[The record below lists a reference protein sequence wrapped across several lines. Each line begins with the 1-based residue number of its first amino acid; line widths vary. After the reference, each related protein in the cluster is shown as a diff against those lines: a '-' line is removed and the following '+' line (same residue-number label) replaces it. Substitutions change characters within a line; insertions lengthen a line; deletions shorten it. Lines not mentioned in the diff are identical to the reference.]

1 MMNKMIK
8 TESLPM
14 DPRINS
20 IYTQVEKLLLKNQ
33 IDYNLSKNTDPI
45 DEIIKGLDKLEN
57 TPKHG
62 TLLSDKEYLDNI
74 LNSMFNT
81 IIVVK
86 PDGTIESVNRAL
98 LNQLGYLEEEVI
110 NKRVDTLIN
119 FEKKSNDSWVKTIL
133 TEGFINHTT
142 KEYYRKDGISV
153 PVLFSASPMLDNDNN
168 ITGIVCAGQ
177 DMTEIQIARKTREKL
192 LAQLE
197 TTNDELKDF
206 AYIVSHDLRA
216 PLRAISTL
224 AQWLVTDYH
233 DKLDEEGQEQLNLLI
248 NRAKRME
255 ALIDGVLRYS
265 RVNRERQEISETDL
279 NEIVSNVIDLINC
292 PENIT
297 IELSDTLPIIN
308 IDKTRISQVFQNLIG
323 NAIKYMDKKRGII
336 QIGFLNE
343 KEAFKFFVKDNGPG
357 INKNY
362 FDKIFQIFQTL
373 NPRDEIESTGIGL
386 SIVKKIIELYNGK
399 LWIESIPGE
408 GSTFYFTLPE
418 NIKKK

>member
-133 TEGFINHTT
+133 TEGFINHPT

-233 DKLDEEGQEQLNLLI
+233 DKLDEEGRILHPQKTSVGIVFTDNYSSSLYLL
-248 NRAKRME
+248 E
-255 ALIDGVLRYS
+255 
-265 RVNRERQEISETDL
+265 
-279 NEIVSNVIDLINC
+279 
-292 PENIT
+292 
-297 IELSDTLPIIN
+297 
-308 IDKTRISQVFQNLIG
+308 
-323 NAIKYMDKKRGII
+323 DKKEE
-336 QIGFLNE
+336 QVSL
-343 KEAFKFFVKDNGPG
+343 
-357 INKNY
+357 
-362 FDKIFQIFQTL
+362 
-373 NPRDEIESTGIGL
+373 
-386 SIVKKIIELYNGK
+386 
-399 LWIESIPGE
+399 
-408 GSTFYFTLPE
+408 LP
-418 NIKKK
+418 